1 MRTREVKEHNVS
13 AYFPKGKVIFFATGN
28 FHKFNEAR
36 RVLAGFKIVT
46 AMVRVEA
53 IEIQDDDIG
62 NIAKASATDALKKTG
77 LPLIVEDAGLFIEAL
92 NGFPG
97 PYSSYVY
104 QTLGT
109 KGILKLMEKIE
120 KRDASFHSVVAFCSP
135 KENSRTF
142 HGEVR
147 GKISLQERGSHGF
160 GFDPIFEPS
169 NNGYKTFAEMSIQEK
184 NKFSH
189 RAQALRG
196 FAKWYLPMRRRMF

>member
-1 MRTREVKEHNVS
+1 MRTREVKQRSVS
-13 AYFPKGKVIFFATGN
+13 AYVRKGKVVFFATGN

-36 RVLAGFKIVT
+36 HVLAEFKIAA
-46 AMVRVEA
+46 AMLRVEA
-53 IEIQDDDIG
+53 IEIQDNDIE

-120 KRDASFHSVVAFCSP
+120 KRGASFHSVVAFCSP
-135 KENSRTF
+135 KENLRTF

-169 NNGYKTFAEMSIQEK
+169 NSDRKTFAEMSIHEK

-189 RAQALRG
+189 RAQALRE
-196 FAKWYLPMRRRMF
+196 FAKWYISMR